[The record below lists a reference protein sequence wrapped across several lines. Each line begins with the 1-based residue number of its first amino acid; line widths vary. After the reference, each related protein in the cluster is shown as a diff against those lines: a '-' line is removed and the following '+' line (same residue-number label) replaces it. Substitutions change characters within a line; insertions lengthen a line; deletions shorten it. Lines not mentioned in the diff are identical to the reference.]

1 MNSNSQALEDLRW
14 KKFPVGSDGF
24 VCLVDAMGDD
34 AAVTQAARVSYGK
47 DVRDALQQQQEI
59 CGCEV
64 CGGVGYTV
72 EGHDPPEQVRCATCE
87 EMDFRAAEEQIKREE
102 GDRNLIRYLM
112 RHRHSTPFEMAEV
125 KLLVR
130 VPMDAWRQWIRH
142 RTACLSGDTLLIFNR
157 PDNGKAYPL
166 TVKQVFDKFQPTENT
181 QRPDKQKNPHHKKE
195 RVQAMGLRCLHETSG
210 DCIETNV
217 VDIWESGEKEVFKIV
232 TSSGNSIRCSKDHR
246 IHTPAGWTTCENLKV
261 GDEVTTLSRRKS
273 DNRPSPNFVGM
284 GSMEGEEWLP
294 IVGWEE
300 YYEISSLGQVRR
312 IVGGK
317 GSRSHGRCKK
327 ITVSCDYHV
336 TSLNRPG
343 EQVVIKIAREMLRA
357 FEGEAPAG
365 KPWACHGDGNSLNDV
380 LDNLRWGSPAENSA
394 DMVLHGNSA
403 ELCGQSEN
411 ISSIEPDG
419 TEMTYDLEV
428 SGAWHNFSANGI
440 VVHNSV
446 NEYSTRYQPAIDSMA
461 VTAEDEWRLQASNN
475 KQGSDGILREWPEG
489 WSAETNE
496 DSILVFG
503 PGERCWTFDKSEW
516 PSRERN
522 EDITPGPFL
531 SLWEKKNQKAM
542 QYDYNVRLEL
552 GVAREVARKDLP
564 LSTYTEAYWK
574 CDLHNILHFLS
585 LRMDSHAQKE
595 IRDYAN
601 VIGEQIIAPL
611 FPQVWAAFCDYRLDG
626 MFLTGLDVKMIA
638 AVQNYFDEE
647 RPYQGSVMEAL
658 TDGCF
663 EDIPEGWEKTKCRE
677 RDEFFAKASRLRVIL
692 D

>member
-1 MNSNSQALEDLRW
+1 MNSNSQTADELKW

-24 VCLVDAMGDD
+24 VCLVDCMGDD

-47 DVRDALQQQQEI
+47 DVRE
-59 CGCEV
+59 
-64 CGGVGYTV
+64 
-72 EGHDPPEQVRCATCE
+72 EGSDGS
-87 EMDFRAAEEQIKREE
+87 

-112 RHRHSTPFEMAEV
+112 RHRHTTPFEMAEV

-461 VTAEDEWRLQASNN
+461 ITAEDEWRLQASNN
-475 KQGSDGILREWPEG
+475 KQGSDGILRDWPEG
-489 WSAETNE
+489 WSSDESTDEEGDEYWRITAANDRSWE
-496 DSILVFG
+496 FG
-503 PGERCWTFDKSEW
+503 KSSYEFTK
-516 PSRERN
+516 PM
-522 EDITPGPFL
+522 TPGQFL
-531 SLWEKKNQKAM
+531 SLWEAKNQKSM
-542 QYDYNVRLEL
+542 QFDYNVRLEL

-574 CDLHNILHFLS
+574 CDLHNILHFLG
-585 LRMDSHAQKE
+585 LGMDSHAQKE
-595 IRDYAN
+595 IRDFAT

-611 FPQVWAAFCDYRLDG
+611 FPEVWSAFCDYRLDG
-626 MFLTGLDVKMIA
+626 MFLTGLDKEASKWILHLGYGHA
-638 AVQNYFDEE
+638 WDTPFAKAE
-647 RPYQGSVMEAL
+647 VMDNMLRRTTCA
-658 TDGCF
+658 TGR
-663 EDIPEGWEKTKCRE
+663 IPEEWSKVKCRE
-677 RDEFFAKASRLRVIL
+677 RDEFIGKMQALGLVS